1 MFLSDFESIL
11 KILSQEEILE
21 YIIPVLDIYSTE

>member
-11 KILSQEEILE
+11 KILSHEEILE

>member
-1 MFLSDFESIL
+1 MFLSDFEGIL
-11 KILSQEEILE
+11 KILTQEEVIE